1 MKKEIVNE
9 AAETTAETTFEPGVS
24 TAKLLIADDGV
35 HLIDDGVDKGVCP
48 IASDGIA
55 YVLPVNSANRKWFT
69 VKKAD
74 ALREKGITE
83 VELEYRETRK
93 IGPVGNKIPN
103 EKLISY
109 LPEDLQAEYKAIIER
124 AIAARNDAKS
134 KPMTE
139 LEKAQAKLARA
150 KAAYDKL
157 IAEAAE

>member
-1 MKKEIVNE
+1 MKKEKEIENVE
-9 AAETTAETTFEPGVS
+9 ETTTFEPGVS
-24 TAKLLIADDGV
+24 TAKLVIAEDGV
-35 HLIDDGVDKGVCP
+35 HLVDDGVDKGICP

-93 IGPVGNKIPN
+93 IGPVGSKLPN

-109 LPEDLQAEYKAIIER
+109 LPEDLQAEYKAIIDR

-139 LEKAQAKLARA
+139 LEKAQAKLAKA

-157 IAEAAE
+157 IAETAE

>member
-1 MKKEIVNE
+1 MKKEFVNE

-24 TAKLLIADDGV
+24 TAKLLIAEDGV

>member
-1 MKKEIVNE
+1 MKKEFVNE

-24 TAKLLIADDGV
+24 TAKLIFAEDGV
-35 HLIDDGVDKGVCP
+35 HLVDDGVDKGICP

-69 VKKAD
+69 VKKVD

-83 VELEYRETRK
+83 VDLEYRETRK
-93 IGPVGNKIPN
+93 IGPVGSKLPN

-109 LPEDLQAEYKAIIER
+109 LPEDLQAEYKAIIDR

-139 LEKAQAKLARA
+139 LEKAQAKLAKA

>member
-1 MKKEIVNE
+1 MKKEKEIENVE
-9 AAETTAETTFEPGVS
+9 ETNTFEPGVS
-24 TAKLLIADDGV
+24 TAKLVIAEDGV
-35 HLIDDGVDKGVCP
+35 HLVDDGVDKGICP

-74 ALREKGITE
+74 ALREKGIAE

-93 IGPVGNKIPN
+93 LGPVGSKLPN

-139 LEKAQAKLARA
+139 LEKAQAKLAKA

-157 IAEAAE
+157 IAETAE

>member
-1 MKKEIVNE
+1 MKKEIKNVE
-9 AAETTAETTFEPGVS
+9 ETTTFEPGVS
-24 TAKLLIADDGV
+24 TAKIVIAEDGV
-35 HLIDDGVDKGVCP
+35 HLVDDGVDKGVCP

-93 IGPVGNKIPN
+93 IGPVGSKLPN
-103 EKLISY
+103 EKPLSY
-109 LPEDLQAEYKAIIER
+109 LSEELQAEYKAIIDR

-139 LEKAQAKLARA
+139 LEKAQAKLAKA

-157 IAEAAE
+157 VAEAAE

>member
-1 MKKEIVNE
+1 MKKETKNVE
-9 AAETTAETTFEPGVS
+9 ETTTFEPGVS
-24 TAKLLIADDGV
+24 TAKIVIADDGV
-35 HLIDDGVDKGVCP
+35 HLVDDGVDKGICP

-93 IGPVGNKIPN
+93 LGPVGSKLPN

-109 LPEDLQAEYKAIIER
+109 LPEDLQAEYKAIIDR

-157 IAEAAE
+157 IAETAETAE

>member
-1 MKKEIVNE
+1 MKKEKEIENVE
-9 AAETTAETTFEPGVS
+9 ETTTFEPGVS
-24 TAKLLIADDGV
+24 TAKIVIAEDGV
-35 HLIDDGVDKGVCP
+35 HLVDDGVDKGVCP

-93 IGPVGNKIPN
+93 IGPVGSKLPN

-109 LPEDLQAEYKAIIER
+109 LSEELQAEYKAIIDR

-139 LEKAQAKLARA
+139 LEKAQAKLAKA

-157 IAEAAE
+157 IAETAE

>member
-1 MKKEIVNE
+1 MKKEIENVENVE
-9 AAETTAETTFEPGVS
+9 NTTTFEPGVS
-24 TAKLLIADDGV
+24 TAKLIFADDGV
-35 HLIDDGVDKGVCP
+35 HLIDDGVDKGICP

-74 ALREKGITE
+74 VLREKGITE

-93 IGPVGNKIPN
+93 LGPVGSKLPN
-103 EKLISY
+103 AKLISY
-109 LPEDLQAEYKAIIER
+109 LPEDLQAEYKAIIDR
-124 AIAARNDAKS
+124 AIAAKNDAKS

-139 LEKAQAKLARA
+139 LEKAQAKLAKA

-157 IAEAAE
+157 IAEIAE